1 MLISLDKGNYM
12 SFSKGSYKQTLFFHL
27 QDEWI
32 KLLREKNFD
41 KKENFLKENLKLC
54 DSEILL
60 ILTNKA
66 AAKYVLVRFPKF

>member
-1 MLISLDKGNYM
+1 M
-12 SFSKGSYKQTLFFHL
+12 
-27 QDEWI
+27 
-32 KLLREKNFD
+32 FD

-66 AAKYVLVRFPKF
+66 AAKYVLVRFSKF

>member
-1 MLISLDKGNYM
+1 M

-66 AAKYVLVRFPKF
+66 AAKYVLVRFSKF

>member
-1 MLISLDKGNYM
+1 M